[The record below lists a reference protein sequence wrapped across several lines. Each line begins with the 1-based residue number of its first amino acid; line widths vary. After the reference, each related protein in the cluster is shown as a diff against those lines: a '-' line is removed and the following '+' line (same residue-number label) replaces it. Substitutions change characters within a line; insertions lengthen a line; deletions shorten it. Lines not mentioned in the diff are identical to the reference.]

1 MVNVA
6 KEYTEQ
12 LTAERIIELLEA
24 HKSYAGLYF
33 YLGSYIAF
41 SDNPEVHYKYI
52 EAAARTGQVIPMAS
66 SPWRIRPRSSDDRGR
81 SGLRKVGLGNLPS
94 SQRAA
99 FIR

>member
-1 MVNVA
+1 VVNVA

-52 EAAARTGQVIPMAS
+52 EAAARTGQVKEVERVTRES
-66 SPWRIRPRSSDDRGR
+66 SHYPPERVKTF
-81 SGLRKVGLGNLPS
+81 LMEANLPDA
-94 SQRAA
+94 R
-99 FIR
+99 